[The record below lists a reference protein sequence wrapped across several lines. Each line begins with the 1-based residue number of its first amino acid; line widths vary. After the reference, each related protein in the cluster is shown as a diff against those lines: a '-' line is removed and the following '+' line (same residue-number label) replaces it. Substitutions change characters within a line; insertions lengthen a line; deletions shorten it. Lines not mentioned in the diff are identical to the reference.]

1 MKLLHY
7 LFIASF
13 IGYAYMAAV
22 VMPAASV
29 RIYAAADNPN
39 CAKPFDLYMTGFTAL
54 EVDANLACL
63 GQSGIEV
70 YRKVELRED
79 VFYPISYALFLGLGI
94 YLFGGYCTNKY
105 GVHKYLSMLP
115 LLTMAVDYGENAS
128 ILNMIAQYPDLIL
141 DGNSVFIASV
151 FNQTKW
157 LLAFASMALFA
168 VFGIWALIKWISV
181 KRVRA

>member
-1 MKLLHY
+1 MKPLHY

-22 VMPAASV
+22 VMPAAGV

-63 GQSGIEV
+63 GKNGIEV

-79 VFYPISYALFLGLGI
+79 LFYPMTYALFLGLGI
-94 YLFGGYCTNKY
+94 FLFGRYCTNTH
-105 GVHKYLSMLP
+105 GIHAYLSILP
-115 LLTMAVDYGENAS
+115 LLTMAVDYGENTS
-128 ILNMIAQYPDLIL
+128 ILDLLDYYPDMIL
-141 DGNSVFIASV
+141 DGNSVFIASLL
-151 FNQTKW
+151 NQLKW
-157 LLAFASMALFA
+157 LLAFASMGTFT
-168 VFGIWALIKWISV
+168 VFGIWALVKWISV
-181 KRVRA
+181 KRVRV